1 MKRDG
6 KKILVIRRDNIGDL
20 LCTTPL
26 LRALREKYPDAQLDV
41 LVNTY
46 NAPILARNP
55 DVDRVLVY
63 EKAKHRDPSQ
73 PFWRW
78 LLSRLGVMRAL
89 RSQVFDF
96 VILATPGAPGGALK
110 FARMARARQ
119 TIGYGLPADFPGAV
133 ALPLD
138 SVAGHE
144 CEAVFRLLK
153 VLGIEGK
160 PPAMCLSP
168 DADVAAEMLAHHA
181 PAVPVQGQRLALHIS
196 ARKPKQRWSV
206 ERFAELARQLL
217 NSGVGE
223 IFVFWAPGDENDP
236 LHPGDD
242 RKAATLAAAL
252 VGLPVRFVRTTRL
265 EELIAGLSL
274 CGRVICADGGA
285 MHIAAALGKPVV
297 CLFGNSDAAR
307 WYPWGVPFELLQK
320 PSRDVS
326 DIAVAEVLAA
336 WSQLAAKHPEGS

>member
-1 MKRDG
+1 MSKDG

-26 LRALREKYPDAQLDV
+26 LHALRQHFPGAQLDV

-46 NAPILARNP
+46 NASILTRNP

-63 EKAKHRDPSQ
+63 EKAKHRDRGQ

-78 LLSRLGVMRAL
+78 LLSRFGVMRAL
-89 RSQVFDF
+89 RSEIFDH
-96 VILATPGAPGGALK
+96 VILATPAAPGGALK

-119 TIGYGLPADFPGAV
+119 ILGYALPADLEGGV
-133 ALPLD
+133 SLPLD

-144 CEAVFRLLK
+144 CEAVFRLLQP
-153 VLGIEGK
+153 LGIAGQ
-160 PPAMCLSP
+160 PPAMCLSA
-168 DADVAAEMLAHHA
+168 DADVAANFKARFADARIAGLRA
-181 PAVPVQGQRLALHIS
+181 GLHIS
-196 ARKPKQRWSV
+196 ARKAKQRWPR

-217 NSGVGE
+217 NCGVGE

-242 RKAATLAAAL
+242 RKAAALAEAL
-252 VGLPVRFVRTTRL
+252 SGLPVRFVPTTRL
-265 EELIAGLSL
+265 DELIAGLSL
-274 CGRVICADGGA
+274 CDRVICADGGA
-285 MHIAAALGKPVV
+285 MHIAAALGKPIV

-307 WYPWGVPFELLQK
+307 WHPWGVPFELLQK
-320 PSRDVS
+320 PSRDVA
-326 DIAVAEVLAA
+326 DVAVNEVVSAWRKLAERI
-336 WSQLAAKHPEGS
+336 